1 MSSDDDSHRP
11 PPDPDHGAAPPAAGG
26 STGARVAGRRDGGRD
41 AAAGVVVRLFDLD
54 PLNPGRVVTE
64 TRGYWQGLRQ
74 GMAIPTR
81 ADIDPQGMRRS
92 LDYAFILERIA
103 PGAARF
109 RLAGRHLIDVMGM
122 EVRGMPVCAF
132 FNPSA
137 RGHLSD
143 LLETVFQG
151 PQIVELALASEG
163 DYGRPALSAR
173 MLLLPLRSDLGD
185 VTRALG
191 CFITESEIGRA
202 PRRFDIESHALE
214 PVIPGARTLAPASGF
229 AESAEPWRNPPAA
242 AAAAEP
248 SARPRGAK
256 AGRRKAAADSAAPPV
271 AESPEDRRAR
281 FRVISRD

>member
-1 MSSDDDSHRP
+1 MSSDEDSHRTGNK
-11 PPDPDHGAAPPAAGG
+11 PDPGAGSAA
-26 STGARVAGRRDGGRD
+26 VAGAPVAEPAGEHRRN
-41 AAAGVVVRLFDLD
+41 AATGEVVRLFDMD
-54 PLNPGRVVTE
+54 PLHPGRVVAE

-74 GMAIPTR
+74 GMGIPTR
-81 ADIDPQGMRRS
+81 ADINPQGMRRS
-92 LDYAFILERIA
+92 LDFAFILERIA

-151 PQIVELALASEG
+151 PQIVELSLLSQG
-163 DYGRPALSAR
+163 DYGRPALDAR

-185 VTRALG
+185 VTRAFG
-191 CFITESEIGRA
+191 CFISETEIGRA
-202 PRRFDIESHALE
+202 PRRFDIQSHALE
-214 PVIPGARTLAPASGF
+214 PLIPGARTLTPASGLVE
-229 AESAEPWRNPPAA
+229 AAEPWRNPPPASAA
-242 AAAAEP
+242 AAPEA
-248 SARPRGAK
+248 RGAK
-256 AGRRKAAADSAAPPV
+256 PARRKPPAATDNASP

-281 FRVISRD
+281 FRVISRE